1 MNGMRA
7 SRPLFC
13 ESSSRG
19 SSRTRE
25 PSSSFDPPSFANR
38 VNFPGVRA
46 MFAHSRPLLLMTGV
60 KHEEYRRLS
69 KGSHMGIFG
78 NAFSGWHLL
87 LILAVVL
94 LLFGAAKLPSLAK
107 SVGESVRILRA
118 ETREAKGAKA
128 EPASAPSSATTNDQP
143 GRNPS
148 GSSSST

>member
-1 MNGMRA
+1 MFVHPR
-7 SRPLFC
+7 SL
-13 ESSSRG
+13 
-19 SSRTRE
+19 
-25 PSSSFDPPSFANR
+25 R
-38 VNFPGVRA
+38 VMA
-46 MFAHSRPLLLMTGV
+46 DV

-118 ETREAKGAKA
+118 ETHEAKGDKE
-128 EPASAPSSATTNDQP
+128 EPAQASSSSTKTEQP
-143 GRNPS
+143 DRNPS